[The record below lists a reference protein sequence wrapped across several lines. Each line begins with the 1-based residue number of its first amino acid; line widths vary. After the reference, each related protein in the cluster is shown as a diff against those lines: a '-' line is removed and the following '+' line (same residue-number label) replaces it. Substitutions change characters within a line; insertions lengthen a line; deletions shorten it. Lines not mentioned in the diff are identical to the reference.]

1 MTIVTYPIILHPE
14 TIGGYSV
21 EVPDIAGGSWTQGET
36 VGEAIAMA
44 QDLIGTVLQNEE
56 EFPEPTPIT
65 NLELREDDFSAFA
78 NVDLGEFR
86 KTHATT
92 DQPET

>member
-1 MTIVTYPIILHPE
+1 MTTVTYPIILHPE
-14 TIGGYSV
+14 AIGGYSV

-44 QDLIGTVLQNEE
+44 QDLIGTVLQNEK

-65 NLELREDDFSAFA
+65 NLELKGDDLSAFA
-78 NVDLGEFR
+78 NVDLSEFR
-86 KTHATT
+86 KARGTS
-92 DQPET
+92 DQP

>member
-1 MTIVTYPIILHPE
+1 MHNS
-14 TIGGYSV
+14 GGCTPRQSV

-36 VGEAIAMA
+36 VGEAIA
-44 QDLIGTVLQNEE
+44 
-56 EFPEPTPIT
+56 
-65 NLELREDDFSAFA
+65 NLELKEDDISAFA